1 MRIGQR
7 DHLPGVGRVGQY
19 FLIAGH
25 GGVEHHFTDGQ
36 AGRAYGFALEY
47 GAVFEDEDCGLGH
60 GNLTLATE
68 GAAEVTPALHGNP
81 VAKKRGRA
89 VWDRSGFRDSASAN
103 CSAAG
108 ALAPAVIALYE
119 QAIAHSFQ
127 PGGVCGA
134 RW

>member
-1 MRIGQR
+1 M
-7 DHLPGVGRVGQY
+7 
-19 FLIAGH
+19 
-25 GGVEHHFTDGQ
+25 
-36 AGRAYGFALEY
+36 
-47 GAVFEDEDCGLGH
+47 GH

-108 ALAPAVIALYE
+108 ALAPAVIALHE
-119 QAIAHSFQ
+119 RAIAHSFQ
-127 PGGVCGA
+127 SGGVCGLEVGSDPFPN
-134 RW
+134 RKGSDPRRPRMGSEPFPQERDPTSGISPPYCSRSRTR